1 MAVASTNPIIV
12 VSSSSLSSVVSN
24 VTIFSPTE
32 PTTRENGGDL
42 LNGDRWINTE
52 ALTESVWYYGEWLKV
67 NNILIDGNLD
77 GGGSGP
83 EPENPIIIDGG
94 SSLPHPAGTL
104 TFDGGSAT
112 SNLPQGPVII
122 DGGNSLNN

>member
-1 MAVASTNPIIV
+1 MAYVNHNRILTIASGPINTAV
-12 VSSSSLSSVVSN
+12 CN
-24 VTIFSPTE
+24 VTIFSPVE

-52 ALTESVWYYGEWLKV
+52 ALTESVWYYGEWLKL